1 MGREVRF
8 DYSKA
13 AGFISQEEID
23 NMEDAV
29 MGAKKKLVEK
39 NRRGRMI
46 MWVGSTSRL
55 IMIKKSLQGSR
66 KRQKRFREIP
76 MCFS

>member
-29 MGAKKKLVEK
+29 MGAKKAGRKE
-39 NRRGRMI
+39 RR
-46 MWVGSTSRL
+46 
-55 IMIKKSLQGSR
+55 
-66 KRQKRFREIP
+66 RE
-76 MCFS
+76 

>member
-39 NRRGRMI
+39 NGAGNDYVGWVRPSRR
-46 MWVGSTSRL
+46 L
-55 IMIKKSLQGSR
+55 
-66 KRQKRFREIP
+66 RQRGV
-76 MCFS
+76 CAD